1 MNRGTRDEVVAIIN
15 SRFEAIDASF
25 SEGLRG
31 ELTMAI
37 DLAGLTGAIDIPKQR
52 SYTERLNRAIARNSE
67 ALLIA
72 IGRVA

>member
-37 DLAGLTGAIDIPKQR
+37 DLAGLTGAIDLPKQR
-52 SYTERLNRAIARNSE
+52 GYVERLNGIVDRAYQQWLTTN
-67 ALLIA
+67 
-72 IGRVA
+72 GRVA

>member
-15 SRFEAIDASF
+15 SRFEAIDVSF

-37 DLAGLTGAIDIPKQR
+37 DLAGLTGVIDLPKQR
-52 SYTERLNRAIARNSE
+52 GYTERLNRIIEREHQQWLVAN
-67 ALLIA
+67 
-72 IGRVA
+72 GRVA

>member
-1 MNRGTRDEVVAIIN
+1 MNKGTRDEVVAIIN

-52 SYTERLNRAIARNSE
+52 GYVERLNGIVDRAYQQWMTTN
-67 ALLIA
+67 
-72 IGRVA
+72 GRVA